1 MRYRTI
7 GWESQDSAGN
17 LGKNA
22 ESAGNQCGDAGN
34 QGRNVGKASI
44 YDTE

>member
-1 MRYRTI
+1 M
-7 GWESQDSAGN
+7 GWESQEPAVS
-17 LGKNA
+17 LGKNT

-34 QGRNVGKASI
+34 QDRNVGKASI